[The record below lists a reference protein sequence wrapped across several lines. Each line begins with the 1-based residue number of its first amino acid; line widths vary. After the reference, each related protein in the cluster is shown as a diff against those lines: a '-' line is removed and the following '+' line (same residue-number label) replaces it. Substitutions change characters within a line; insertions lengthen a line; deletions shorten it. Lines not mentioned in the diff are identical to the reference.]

1 MRPERLRL
9 AAFGAYAGEQEI
21 DFAELGDHRLFLIHG
36 PTGSGKTTL
45 LDAICFALFGE
56 SSGDERDASDLRS
69 HHAAPTRPTEVEFDF
84 ALGAEAFRIRRF
96 PAQSLPGRGGR
107 PVARTPEVTLWR
119 RGLDESL
126 SVLAE
131 TVTPVREA
139 LTELLGYTAAEFRQ
153 VVMLPQGRFRELL
166 VAERGARKDI
176 LATLF
181 RTAFYRRVEE
191 ALAALERDA
200 REEVKAAEA
209 TRSALMSEA
218 GAETVAEA
226 EERAA
231 SAERAAD
238 AAERAALEAAQAA
251 QEAERRLAAAR
262 EDARLIA
269 EADAARLELATLE
282 TRLPEIEAQ
291 RQELAVARRAE
302 TLSAR
307 AEALKVLEGIAG
319 PADAAAREQERRLA
333 EAEARLRAAER
344 ALADAALRE
353 MQEQAARA
361 EATRLA
367 SLLAEAEKL
376 ASAAEEAEQAEAALA
391 EARRQAEAAA
401 ARRESAARRAEVA
414 VAARWSSRALAA
426 TLADRRATLA
436 LAKARAAAARGP
448 RRPPRGAAGGRGP

>member
-1 MRPERLRL
+1 MRPERPRL

-84 ALGAEAFRIRRF
+84 SLGAEAFRIRRF

-119 RGLDESL
+119 RGSDGSL

-131 TVTPVREA
+131 KVTPVREA

-191 ALAALERDA
+191 ALAAMERDA

-226 EERAA
+226 
-231 SAERAAD
+231 
-238 AAERAALEAAQAA
+238 ALPG
-251 QEAERRLAAAR
+251 LA
-262 EDARLIA
+262 
-269 EADAARLELATLE
+269 
-282 TRLPEIEAQ
+282 
-291 RQELAVARRAE
+291 
-302 TLSAR
+302 
-307 AEALKVLEGIAG
+307 
-319 PADAAAREQERRLA
+319 A
-333 EAEARLRAAER
+333 EAEI
-344 ALADAALRE
+344 
-353 MQEQAARA
+353 
-361 EATRLA
+361 
-367 SLLAEAEKL
+367 
-376 ASAAEEAEQAEAALA
+376 ALA
-391 EARRQAEAAA
+391 EAKAAEDEATAAAEAL
-401 ARRESAARRAEVA
+401 RVA
-414 VAARWSSRALAA
+414 GER
-426 TLADRRATLA
+426 
-436 LAKARAAAARGP
+436 RAAAA
-448 RRPPRGAAGGRGP
+448 ATLSLIHI

>member
-119 RGLDESL
+119 RGSDESL

-181 RTAFYRRVEE
+181 PHRV
-191 ALAALERDA
+191 
-200 REEVKAAEA
+200 
-209 TRSALMSEA
+209 
-218 GAETVAEA
+218 
-226 EERAA
+226 
-231 SAERAAD
+231 
-238 AAERAALEAAQAA
+238 
-251 QEAERRLAAAR
+251 
-262 EDARLIA
+262 
-269 EADAARLELATLE
+269 
-282 TRLPEIEAQ
+282 LPPG
-291 RQELAVARRAE
+291 RGGARRA
-302 TLSAR
+302 
-307 AEALKVLEGIAG
+307 G
-319 PADAAAREQERRLA
+319 
-333 EAEARLRAAER
+333 
-344 ALADAALRE
+344 
-353 MQEQAARA
+353 
-361 EATRLA
+361 
-367 SLLAEAEKL
+367 
-376 ASAAEEAEQAEAALA
+376 
-391 EARRQAEAAA
+391 ARRPGGGEGGGGN
-401 ARRESAARRAEVA
+401 A
-414 VAARWSSRALAA
+414 VGPNVGSRSR
-426 TLADRRATLA
+426 DRRRSGGAC
-436 LAKARAAAARGP
+436 RFGRARG
-448 RRPPRGAAGGRGP
+448 